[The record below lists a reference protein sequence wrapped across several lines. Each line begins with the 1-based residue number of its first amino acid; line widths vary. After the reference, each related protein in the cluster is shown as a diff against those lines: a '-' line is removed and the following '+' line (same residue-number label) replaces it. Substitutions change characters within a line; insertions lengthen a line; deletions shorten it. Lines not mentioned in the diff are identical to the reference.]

1 LDKIE
6 VEEDE
11 DEDGG
16 LMAAKL
22 THIDRYYFG
31 FSIRI
36 CLDIFLRKT
45 AVFKYEER
53 GHLLLKF
60 SLASSSVSD

>member
-1 LDKIE
+1 MKD
-6 VEEDE
+6 DE

-22 THIDRYYFG
+22 THIDRYCSG

-36 CLDIFLRKT
+36 CLDIFLKNCRFQ
-45 AVFKYEER
+45 V
-53 GHLLLKF
+53 
-60 SLASSSVSD
+60 

>member
-36 CLDIFLRKT
+36 CLDIFL
-45 AVFKYEER
+45 
-53 GHLLLKF
+53 
-60 SLASSSVSD
+60 

>member
-1 LDKIE
+1 

-22 THIDRYYFG
+22 THIDRYYSG
-31 FSIRI
+31 FS
-36 CLDIFLRKT
+36 T
-45 AVFKYEER
+45 VVFKSKECS
-53 GHLLLKF
+53 HLLLKF

>member
-16 LMAAKL
+16 LMADKL
-22 THIDRYYFG
+22 TTIGRYYSG

-36 CLDIFLRKT
+36 CLDIFL
-45 AVFKYEER
+45 
-53 GHLLLKF
+53 
-60 SLASSSVSD
+60 